1 MSESSLP
8 SVSALNMA
16 ISQVRHDLAR
26 QQDQSSATG
35 GQAVRVPGADV
46 AARVR
51 EVEQMVNQMDR
62 NLTAQRVALYQ
73 YQASL
78 ASIKTSDTVLGSL
91 LSLSA

>member
-1 MSESSLP
+1 MSESLLP
-8 SVSALNMA
+8 SMSALSLA
-16 ISQVRHDLAR
+16 VSQVRQEAAR
-26 QQDQSSATG
+26 QG
-35 GQAVRVPGADV
+35 EPGRVPVRVPGADV

-51 EVEQMVNQMDR
+51 EAEQMAAQMDR

-78 ASIKTSDTVLGSL
+78 ASIKTTDTVLGSL